1 MTQSTRNRNRHLI
14 RRILLYVAV
23 LFIVVWTIAPY
34 VWLIIS
40 SLSYR
45 IDLLQVPL
53 QWIPRRITLDNYR
66 DLFIV
71 SGGSN
76 MNATLF
82 IRALRNSSIIAFSA
96 TFVALI
102 LGVFSAYALARLKFP
117 GSNASVVLMMGVQML
132 PPIAIV
138 IPVYVLL
145 RQFKLLDTHY
155 GLVLVYLSFVL
166 PLVVWLMRS
175 YFASIPSELEDAA
188 RIDGCTRLGA
198 LFRIILPLAGPGLV
212 SVAVFA
218 FIAAWNEYLYA
229 FIMTTANAK
238 TLPVLIGEFST
249 KLGLQYLRIAAAGVL
264 ASLPPVILALI
275 FQRYIMQGLTAGSVK

>member
-1 MTQSTRNRNRHLI
+1 MTSSPK
-14 RRILLYVAV
+14 RRYLVRQVLLYLAV
-23 LFIVVWTIAPY
+23 LLIIIWTIAPY
-34 VWLIIS
+34 LWLIIS

-45 IDLLQVPL
+45 IDLLQTPL
-53 QWIPRRITLDNYR
+53 HWIPQRITLENYQE
-66 DLFIV
+66 LFIG
-71 SGGSN
+71 SGGAN
-76 MNATLF
+76 MNANLF
-82 IRALRNSSIIAFSA
+82 LQALKNTSIVAFSA
-96 TFVALI
+96 TFICLV

-117 GSNASVVLMMGVQML
+117 GSNASVALMMGAQML

-145 RQFKLLDTHY
+145 RGFNLLDTRT
-155 GLVLVYLSFVL
+155 GLVLIYLSFIL

-188 RIDGCTRLGA
+188 RIDGCSRIGA
-198 LFRIILPLAGPGLV
+198 LFRIILPLSGPGLV

-229 FIMTTANAK
+229 FILTTADAK

-249 KLGLQYLRIAAAGVL
+249 KLGLEYLRIAAAGVL
-264 ASLPPVILALI
+264 ASLPPVILALV
-275 FQRYIMQGLTAGSVK
+275 FQRFIMRGLTAGAVK